1 VILLSFEYFSIVF
14 NPYYYYHHHHQIMT
28 VPQTRQ
34 SGGGGSGHEGMQPPY
49 DFNVDDRVV
58 YHAIGSTM
66 QMSVGIIR
74 DIITEPETVGSNER
88 PVTVKAS
95 EEEPRFLIE
104 NVNTGK
110 ATPYKRENIVRL
122 ASEDEGAPGTMGGG
136 LQQEPIVQH

>member
-1 VILLSFEYFSIVF
+1 LAKGYQ
-14 NPYYYYHHHHQIMT
+14 HHHHKHTQTHTHKHIMT
-28 VPQTRQ
+28 VSQQQQSSQ
-34 SGGGGSGHEGMQPPY
+34 SGGGKQGSQPPY
-49 DFNVDDRVV
+49 DFEVGQRVV

-66 QMSVGIIR
+66 QISVGIIR
-74 DIITEPETVGSNER
+74 DIITEHETVGSNER

-122 ASEDEGAPGTMGGG
+122 ASEDEGAPGTLGGN

>member
-1 VILLSFEYFSIVF
+1 
-14 NPYYYYHHHHQIMT
+14 MT
-28 VPQTRQ
+28 VPQTQQ
-34 SGGGGSGHEGMQPPY
+34 SGGGHHESSQSSSY
-49 DFNVDDRVV
+49 DFKVGQRVV

-74 DIITEPETVGSNER
+74 DIITEPETVGSTDR

-110 ATPYKRENIVRL
+110 ETAYKRENIVRL
-122 ASEDEGAPGTMGGG
+122 ASEDEGAPGTMGS